1 MSLNVIALGGNAILD
16 KDPSDSGQKAVVAQA
31 AKYIADFVEKGEQ
44 VILCHGNGPQVGNLL
59 LQQKAAESEKN
70 PQLKLD
76 TCVAMTQGSIG
87 YWLQHALTN
96 EFAQRDVPQSV
107 ISLITQVR
115 VDKNDPSFQK
125 PSKPIGPFY
134 DKEEAEAAMAKTRG
148 CLSRRCRT
156 GLPKSGSFS
165 DATRNRRKRRD
176 QDPSRCRGNHD
187 LCWRWW
193 GTCLSRKSALC
204 WRGSSQ

>member
-1 MSLNVIALGGNAILD
+1 M
-16 KDPSDSGQKAVVAQA
+16 
-31 AKYIADFVEKGEQ
+31 
-44 VILCHGNGPQVGNLL
+44 ILCHGNGPQVGNLL

-115 VDKNDPSFQK
+115 VDKT
-125 PSKPIGPFY
+125 IL
-134 DKEEAEAAMAKTRG
+134 
-148 CLSRRCRT
+148 LSRNHRNRLVLFMIKKKRKQRWLKPGVSIKRMPDGAT
-156 GLPKSGSFS
+156 ESGSFS

-176 QDPSRCRGNHD
+176 QDPSRCRG
-187 LCWRWW
+187 
-193 GTCLSRKSALC
+193 
-204 WRGSSQ
+204 